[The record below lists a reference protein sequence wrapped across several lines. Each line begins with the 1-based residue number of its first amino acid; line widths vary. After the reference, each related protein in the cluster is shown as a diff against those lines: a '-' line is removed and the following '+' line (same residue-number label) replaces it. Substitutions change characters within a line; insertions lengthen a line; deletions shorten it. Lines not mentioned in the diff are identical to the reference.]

1 MNYKELVRELAQV
14 RKDLRICSRALSDR
28 IGVAESSVSLWE
40 CGKKIPNAQLL
51 LDWCVA
57 LGTTLTI
64 LHGKTTISMKYQP
77 CQYTKDWITKTYGE
91 HYDYNQE
98 REIFIDY
105 YKSTG
110 AIKSDWHASFRN
122 WLRRAHKFANARKNT
137 ESNLVVSTEG
147 IQERRA
153 RISNVTNLR
162 LKTQT
167 KD

>member
-1 MNYKELVRELAQV
+1 MKKITRIDFKSQIPNLITLAG
-14 RKDLRICSRALSDR
+14 LSFGLSSTLFR
-28 IGVAESSVSLWE
+28 IG
-40 CGKKIPNAQLL
+40 
-51 LDWCVA
+51 
-57 LGTTLTI
+57 LGTTLTM
-64 LHGKTTISMKYQP
+64 LHGKTTISIEYQP
-77 CQYTKDWITKTYGE
+77 CQYTLDWITKTYGE

-137 ESNLVVSTEG
+137 ESNLVVSSEG
-147 IQERRA
+147 VQERRQ
-153 RISNVTNLR
+153 RISNVTNIR